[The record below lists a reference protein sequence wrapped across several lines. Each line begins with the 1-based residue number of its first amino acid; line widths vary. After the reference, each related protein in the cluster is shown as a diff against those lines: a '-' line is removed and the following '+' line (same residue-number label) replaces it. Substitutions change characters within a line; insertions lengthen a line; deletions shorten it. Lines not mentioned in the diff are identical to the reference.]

1 MSELWK
7 ILNHKFKRKVTP
19 MSHNRFLIIDGNSL
33 IHRAFHALPPL
44 STSDGT
50 VTNAVYGFTTM
61 LLKVLQLVEPDYI
74 AVAFDKGRTTFR
86 HESYAEYKAKRTA
99 TPPELKPQFPVVK
112 EVLNCMRI
120 PFLEL
125 DNYEADDIIGTLT
138 CIAASSNLE
147 SVILTGDRDALQ
159 LVSPRVKV
167 MLTQKGITETE
178 EYDEGRVWDRYG
190 VTPSQLIDI
199 KGLMGDTSDNIPGVP
214 GIGEKTAMKL
224 IQEYGSLEK
233 VVENAAGLPPRWRN
247 KIVEYKDQALLSK
260 QLGTIDCQTPLE
272 FDHQTLHWPGPNY
285 QALLEIFSR
294 LEFKTLVRSI
304 IDKVGNQE
312 GLPGTPKQP
321 SGDNAGTDTYRVHY
335 DTPATE
341 QALHDLRE
349 MAGAADKVALLL
361 EGNRERGINRAV
373 LVPENGTVY
382 LLPVREQPAALDLVG
397 DLCACSRPGKLC
409 FNGKQAI
416 WLLHRHNRRLEGL
429 SFDAALA
436 AYLLNPGTSQTAPST
451 LAAQYMN
458 LILPV
463 EDEPALAAGAEILS
477 RLTGILDTKL
487 TELGMDRLYYDV
499 ELPLVSILAE
509 MEIDG
514 VAINPDVLRDMGE
527 ETGRQID
534 QLVLEIYRLAGEKFN
549 INSTKQL
556 GHILFEKLNL
566 PVIKRTKTGYSTDA
580 SVLEELAASHEIVSQ
595 ILEYRQL
602 AKLKSTYID
611 GLAALINP
619 FTGRIHTTFHQNV
632 TTTGRLSSSE
642 PNLQN
647 IPIRLEQGRK
657 IRRCFIPRREGNVI
671 LAADYSQVEL
681 RILAHM
687 SGDTN
692 LVDAFIKSQDI
703 HTRTA
708 SEVFGVPMEQVTAEL
723 RSRAKAV
730 NFGIVYG
737 ISDFGLAR
745 DIRVSRAEAGDY
757 IRSYFARYSGVKD
770 FISRKIAEAKD
781 QGYAT
786 TMLNRRRYLPDLFS
800 SNRMTRAFGER
811 TAVNTPIQGS
821 AADIIK
827 LAMVRINEELKNRG
841 METKMILQ
849 VHDELIFDVPAGELE
864 QAKQMVREYMQ
875 NVLQLDVPLVVDLKT
890 GPNWYDVRKV

>member
-1 MSELWK
+1 
-7 ILNHKFKRKVTP
+7 